1 MSFNKH
7 DISRNQCQLYG
18 KQARCGYDWW
28 WHSLTAYDVETGIPR
43 PFFIEFFLCNP
54 AKGGTAPQLGQ
65 LPENKA
71 AGLQPSYLMVKA
83 GAWCGSDKAQ
93 LHRFFGWKETKVE
106 MGVPFSVKAGDC
118 HVTETEICGSIAI
131 TPEQAKAHPEWMCD
145 SGEMSWKLNISKQVA
160 FNVGYGASS
169 PMRRWQLFEMFWH
182 AEGMKTAYEGGG
194 FF

>member
-28 WHSLTAYDVETGIPR
+28 WHSLTAYDVETGLAR

-65 LPENKA
+65 LPENRT
-71 AGLQPSYLMVKA
+71 AGMQPSYLMVKA

-93 LHRFFGWKETKVE
+93 LHRFFGWKETTVE
-106 MGVPFSVKAGDC
+106 MGTPFSIVADDC
-118 HVTETEICGSIAI
+118 RVCETEICGSISI
-131 TPEQAKAHPEWMCD
+131 TPEQAKAHPEWCRGN
-145 SGEMSWKLNISKQVA
+145 SVSAN
-160 FNVGYGASS
+160 
-169 PMRRWQLFEMFWH
+169 RWPSMWAMVPAVRCVDGSCSRCF
-182 AEGMKTAYEGGG
+182 GMPKG
-194 FF
+194 